1 MNKEKYNLICFGLMP
16 WSNMWK
22 RTQSV
27 FYHMS
32 SFEIFERSLYVNPEK
47 YPNYSSFY
55 LKKLQPKEYGY
66 VNIVNSEK
74 IFEYTPV
81 HFVPLSS
88 RSEIFKSIESYFYGR
103 LFRDFN
109 GDLPYVLYLNCPNT
123 HLTSL
128 IEQLIQNSTLTIFDY
143 SDDFLEYKL
152 NKSGLAIYRRNIEK
166 FTEKADIITYVNDH
180 VANKYQFPDKKNLV
194 LRNSTNYD
202 NFNRNAYSTIDEI
215 EKIKEKYK
223 YIIGYSGWVNE
234 SRVDYDL
241 IDYLSENRR
250 DCAFL
255 FVGPYDKTFVD
266 KFKKVEN
273 IFIFEPVSY
282 DVLPNYI
289 NYFDV
294 SIVPFLVNE
303 HTNGNDL
310 LKYHDYMSMGK
321 TIVSTNIKTAEEI
334 KNLIYVADSHETF
347 LAYLESILQEKLYKN
362 VDVLKSFAKE
372 NSWENRSKLLLYEIE
387 SSLKMMR

>member
-1 MNKEKYNLICFGLMP
+1 
-16 WSNMWK
+16 MWK
-22 RTQSV
+22 RTQSII
-27 FYHMS
+27 YQLS
-32 SFEIFERSLYVNPEK
+32 NAEYIEKTLYVNPEK
-47 YPNYSSFY
+47 YPKYSDFY
-55 LKKLQPKEYGY
+55 FWKLTSKEYGY
-66 VNIVNSEK
+66 VNIVNLKK

-81 HFVPLSS
+81 HFVPFSS
-88 RSEIFKSIESYFYGR
+88 RSEILNSIENYFYRR
-103 LFRDFN
+103 LLQKFN
-109 GDLPYVLYLNCPNT
+109 GNLPYVLYLNCPNT
-123 HLTSL
+123 NLTSL
-128 IEQLIQNSTLTIFDY
+128 VERLIENSALTIFDY
-143 SDDFLEYKL
+143 SDDFLEYRL
-152 NKSGLAIYRRNIEK
+152 GERGLASYRHNIEK

-180 VANKYQFPDKKNLV
+180 VANKYSFPDKKNLV

-202 NFNRNAYSTIDEI
+202 NFNRNTYGRIDEI

-241 IDYLSENRR
+241 IDYLSKNKQ
-250 DCAFL
+250 DYAYL
-255 FVGPYDKTFVD
+255 FVGPYDRTFVD

-273 IFIFEPVSY
+273 IFIFEAVSY

-321 TIVSTNIKTAEEI
+321 TIVSTNIKTAQEI
-334 KNLIYVADSHETF
+334 KDMIYVADSHEAF
-347 LAYLESILQEKLYKN
+347 LDHLESIFQKNIYKDI
-362 VDVLKSFAKE
+362 DVLKNFAKE
-372 NSWENRSKLLLYEIE
+372 NSWENRSKLVLNEIE
-387 SSLKMMR
+387 SCLKR